1 MIRIPMLPPASDAP
15 FPAVELAL
23 TEPDGLLCAGA
34 DLSVSR
40 LLQAYRLGIFPWFSP
55 GEPILWWSP
64 DPRCVFDLQ
73 QFRPGRSLRRFARHC
88 SWRLSA
94 DEDFDAVIQSC
105 AAPRASSPGTW
116 ISRQMQDAYRDLHRA
131 GHAHS
136 LALRDG
142 DELIGG
148 LYGVAIGQ
156 VFFGESMFSRRSNAS
171 KIVLHLLARQLGDW
185 GFVLIDGQVHN
196 PHLQTLGALDIARR
210 DFIALLDRHCLA
222 QGMPGNWAG
231 HWQWREAARLADC

>member
-1 MIRIPMLPPASDAP
+1 MIRIPMLPPTSDAP
-15 FPAVELAL
+15 FPPVELAL
-23 TEPDGLLCAGA
+23 TDPDGLLCAGA
-34 DLSVSR
+34 DLSVGR

-64 DPRCVFDLQ
+64 DPRCIFDLQ
-73 QFRPGRSLRRFARHC
+73 QLRPGRSLRRFARHC
-88 SWRLSA
+88 AWRLSA
-94 DEDFDAVIQSC
+94 DEDFDAVIQGC
-105 AAPRASSPGTW
+105 AAPRAGSPGTW
-116 ISRQMQDAYRDLHRA
+116 ISRQMQDAYAQLHRA

-136 LALRDG
+136 FALRDG

-171 KIVLHLLARQLGDW
+171 KIVLHLLARQLSDW

-196 PHLQTLGALDIARR
+196 PHLRTLGAIDIQRR
-210 DFIALLDRHCLA
+210 DFVALLDRHCPA

-231 HWQWREAARLADC
+231 DWQWGQAAMLADC